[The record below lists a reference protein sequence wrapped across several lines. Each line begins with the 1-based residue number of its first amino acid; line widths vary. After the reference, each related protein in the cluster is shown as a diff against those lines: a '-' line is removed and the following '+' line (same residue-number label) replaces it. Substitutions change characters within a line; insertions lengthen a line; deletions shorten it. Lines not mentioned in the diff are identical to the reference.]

1 MVRDLQPVRLWALD
15 AYVVTLEERND
26 ASVIAWLVD
35 TACMYYYCLGS
46 VVYVLRFVCDTL
58 LVYDIT

>member
-35 TACMYYYCLGS
+35 TACMYYCLGS